1 MFKRYFIFLFIIP
14 LTFSACKR
22 ETVFTEV
29 KVNNSYSV
37 LIPDYLQPC
46 TDLHKDASLQYQN
59 TEKEVYAIVIEEKKI
74 TMQDYNLDYD
84 IDTYFKNIV
93 SQGFEDNIKD
103 GKVSI
108 PGRETINGNKALI
121 ADVSGKVEQKEVY
134 YKMALI
140 ESPYE
145 FYQMLIWTKAEN
157 KDKTEADMIKMIE
170 SFKELPHPK
179 EELPTPKAAN
189 DSLSVTPAW

>member
-1 MFKRYFIFLFIIP
+1 MFKRCFILFLFISFA
-14 LTFSACKR
+14 FSACKR

-29 KVNNSYSV
+29 KVNNSYSI

-46 TDLHKDASLQYQN
+46 SDLHKDASLQYQN
-59 TEKEVYAIVIEEKKI
+59 TEKEVYAIVIDEKKI

-108 PGRETINGNKALI
+108 PGREQINGNKALI
-121 ADVSGKVEQKEVY
+121 ADVSGKVEQKGVY
-134 YKMALI
+134 YKMALV

-145 FYQMLIWTKAEN
+145 FYQILIWTKAEN
-157 KDKTEADMIKMIE
+157 KDKIEPDMIKMIE

-179 EELPTPKAAN
+179 EELPSPKPAN
-189 DSLSVTPAW
+189 DSLKIVPAW